1 MGARSRLGSLAALL
15 ALASAACLPSAG
27 SGIERCR
34 PVDVPTVGE
43 GDRVAVTA
51 DSTGP
56 GCRRRL
62 VIEEVQVSGDP
73 GGAAAHLLEPDGWLL
88 DRHEDRHWTGWVDQ
102 EDQRYRVTITEPEDV
117 EHTAVIDIATAG
129 HAAPPPIELPLGT
142 SFPTDQ
148 PRTAG
153 DLVVVP
159 TDGGLRAFRL
169 ESGEPAW
176 SVDDCVFPGW
186 LAPVPGPDGSPLIV
200 NCEGEVT
207 AVDADNG
214 EVLWRRPVPEG
225 TERVRQSRTMLVVQ
239 STQAVRVYDLA
250 DGKQRWVRRGFG
262 DAAIAV
268 DDDQVYVGNDD
279 KLRALDGDYGMGIWQ
294 MQGNIGA
301 LFANDDAVFVRTAAT
316 YPAGPESARLERL
329 DPSTGE
335 RLWNVEYEEGLEAS
349 PIVGASEQVVVLT
362 TDDHVVVYDATTGE
376 ERWFETTP
384 GAYTVTVGTEHVI
397 LTDTADGRTIAYDS
411 VAHRQERLLGPSCGL
426 AVGTSGTYAAHV
438 SCADPARPSV
448 QVLDLRDPA

>member
-1 MGARSRLGSLAALL
+1 MLL
-15 ALASAACLPSAG
+15 ALASTACLPSTG

-34 PVDVPTVGE
+34 PVDLPTVGE
-43 GDRVAVTA
+43 GDRVAVTE
-51 DSTGP
+51 DSTEP
-56 GCRRRL
+56 GCRRHL
-62 VIEEVQVSGDP
+62 VIEGAQVSPDP

-88 DRHEDRHWTGWVDQ
+88 DRHEDRHWTGWADQ
-102 EDQRYRVTITEPEDV
+102 EDQRYHVTITEPDDA
-117 EHTAVIDIATAG
+117 EHAAAIDIVPAG
-129 HAAPPPIELPLGT
+129 RAAPPPTELALGA

-148 PRTAG
+148 PRIAG

-176 SVDDCVFPGW
+176 SVDDCIFPGW
-186 LAPVPGPDGSPLIV
+186 LAPVPGPDGSPLLV
-200 NCEGEVT
+200 NCGGEMT
-207 AVDADNG
+207 SVDADG
-214 EVLWRRPVPEG
+214 GDVLWRRPAPEG
-225 TERVRQSRTMLVVQ
+225 TERVRQSRTMLVLQ
-239 STQAVRVYDLA
+239 SADAVRVYDIA
-250 DGKQRWVRRGFG
+250 DGKQRWVRRSFG

-329 DPSTGE
+329 DPATGE
-335 RLWNVEYEEGLEAS
+335 RVWNVEYEEGLEAS

-384 GAYTVTVGTEHVI
+384 GAFTVAVGAEHVI
-397 LTDTADGRTIAYDS
+397 LTDSADGRTIAYDA

-426 AVGTSGTYAAHV
+426 AVGAGDTYAANV
-438 SCADPARPSV
+438 SCADPARPSI
-448 QVLDLRDPA
+448 QVFDLRDPA

>member
-1 MGARSRLGSLAALL
+1 MGARIRLGTAAALL
-15 ALASAACLPSAG
+15 ALASTACLPSAG
-27 SGIERCR
+27 PGIERCR
-34 PVDVPTVGE
+34 PVDVPRVGE

-51 DSTGP
+51 DSTRP

-117 EHTAVIDIATAG
+117 EHTAVIDIVPAG
-129 HAAPPPIELPLGT
+129 RAAMPPIEVPLDD

-148 PRTAG
+148 ARIDR
-153 DLVVVP
+153 DLVLVP
-159 TDGGLRAFRL
+159 TVGGLLAFRV

-176 SVDDCVFPGW
+176 SVDDCVSPSW
-186 LAPVPGPDGSPLIV
+186 LAPFPGPDGSPLIV

-250 DGKQRWVRRGFG
+250 DGTQRWVRRSFG

-294 MQGNIGA
+294 LQGNIGA
-301 LFANDDAVFVRTAAT
+301 LFTNDDAVFVRTAAT
-316 YPAGPESARLERL
+316 YPAGPDCARLERL
-329 DPSTGE
+329 DPATGE
-335 RLWNVEYEEGLEAS
+335 RVWDVEYEEGLEAS

-384 GAYTVTVGTEHVI
+384 GAFTVTVGAEHVI
-397 LTDTADGRTIAYDS
+397 LTDSADGRTIAYDAL
-411 VAHRQERLLGPSCGL
+411 AHRQERLLGPGCGVPV
-426 AVGTSGTYAAHV
+426 AVAGTRAAQV
-438 SCADPARPSV
+438 SCLDFMQPSV
-448 QVLDLRDPA
+448 RVFDLRDPA